1 MTTSVVSDLAS
12 QRDIGRPAAA
22 SSKFDLHACV
32 ALGLATLVASGI
44 MTLVVVAYSR
54 VP

>member
-1 MTTSVVSDLAS
+1 MTTSVVSDLEC
-12 QRDIGRPAAA
+12 QRDVVRPAAA
-22 SSKFDLHACV
+22 SSKLDLHAWI
-32 ALGLATLVASGI
+32 ALGLATLVATGI